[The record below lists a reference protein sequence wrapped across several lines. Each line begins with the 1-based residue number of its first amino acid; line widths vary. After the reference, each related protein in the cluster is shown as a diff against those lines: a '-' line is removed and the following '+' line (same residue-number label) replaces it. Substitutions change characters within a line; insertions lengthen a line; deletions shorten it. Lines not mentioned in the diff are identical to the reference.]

1 MIENTELE
9 FIKNKYELLETLK
22 EILTEFKNR
31 EILSEIACKR
41 LTAGIDYLMLD
52 LTQTSIGGKN
62 RELRISNSFNEKII
76 NQAKVAIVDEKDVV
90 IKHYLIEEANIINK
104 FITKMMSKNN
114 KNIISADMVEL
125 ATLQAELDLKF
136 KNKN

>member
-9 FIKNKYELLETLK
+9 FVKNKYELLETLK

-41 LTAGIDYLMLD
+41 LTSGIDYLMLD

-76 NQAKVAIVDEKDVV
+76 NQAKVAIVDEKDVA
-90 IKHYLIEEANIINK
+90 IKHYLIEEANIINN

-114 KNIISADMVEL
+114 KNIGFNEAFILSHI
-125 ATLQAELDLKF
+125 LQCSY
-136 KNKN
+136 